1 MEINYNMIIKYLCN
15 KSFENNKN
23 SMTSSEHFP
32 DEFKKIFG
40 GNFFRLGVLQ
50 MINNNNISFYS
61 SFLTL
66 IDDTFLTLTKDEEQN
81 KIMSFI
87 NNLSNI
93 NSNFICKETLN
104 KYIKDKTSNI
114 WIYELIVAKFK
125 INFLIFDFK
134 TNEIHIIYYNNIID
148 PWRPF
153 LLFAKNNNVWEPI
166 YNNEKKLFSYN
177 DIFIKNI
184 LNTGIKY
191 YDGTIINKEYV
202 LSDNIYEIMNI
213 NNKQNNNEQSL
224 DVFTKEDSIEENKTE
239 IMSESKLN
247 KMTKDALINYMISL
261 KMTPDIKMKKK
272 DLISLIKKN

>member
-1 MEINYNMIIKYLCN
+1 M
-15 KSFENNKN
+15 
-23 SMTSSEHFP
+23 
-32 DEFKKIFG
+32 
-40 GNFFRLGVLQ
+40 
-50 MINNNNISFYS
+50 
-61 SFLTL
+61 
-66 IDDTFLTLTKDEEQN
+66 
-81 KIMSFI
+81 
-87 NNLSNI
+87 
-93 NSNFICKETLN
+93 
-104 KYIKDKTSNI
+104 
-114 WIYELIVAKFK
+114 
-125 INFLIFDFK
+125 
-134 TNEIHIIYYNNIID
+134 
-148 PWRPF
+148 
-153 LLFAKNNNVWEPI
+153 
-166 YNNEKKLFSYN
+166 FSYN

-202 LSDNIYEIMNI
+202 LSDNIYEIMNV